1 MEVCFAKEK
10 VIKNLIKNLLTVL
23 RACKYRDKKKWEEK
37 DRAKL
42 EWSGHGTV
50 ERFKEAL

>member
-1 MEVCFAKEK
+1 MH
-10 VIKNLIKNLLTVL
+10 
-23 RACKYRDKKKWEEK
+23 KYRDKKKKWEEK